1 MRVMV
6 FINKFVEFLG
16 EKCVLCSEG
25 FYMKEDVK
33 IIGFRVEIIWKC
45 KNGYC

>member
-6 FINKFVEFLG
+6 FINKFVEFS
-16 EKCVLCSEG
+16 EDKCVFCGEG
-25 FYMKEDVK
+25 FYFKEEVK
-33 IIGFRVEIIWKC
+33 IIGFRVEIIRKC